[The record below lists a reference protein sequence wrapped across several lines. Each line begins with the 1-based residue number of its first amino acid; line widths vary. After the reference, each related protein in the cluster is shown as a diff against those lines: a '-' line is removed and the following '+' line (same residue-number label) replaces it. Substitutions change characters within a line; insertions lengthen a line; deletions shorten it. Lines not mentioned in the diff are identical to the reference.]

1 MEQPLAPRNDRGTL
15 TVRARG
21 AGDTV
26 SAYVVLKSLAR
37 RYDDVWAVSDLSLAI
52 QKGESVALLGPSGC
66 GKTTTLRMIAGLV
79 APTSGTIEVGG
90 RDITQ
95 VPPHRRNLGY
105 VFQSYAL
112 FPHMDV
118 RANVAFGLEERR
130 LARDEVARRVADA
143 LAQVRLVGLE
153 ARRPRALSGGQQQRV
168 ALARALAIQPDVL
181 LLDESLSNLDAK
193 LRDAMRL
200 EIREIQ
206 KSSGVT
212 TIFVTHDQTEA
223 LTLCDRVAVMNAG
236 RIEQVA
242 SPREIYD
249 RPATRFVAA
258 FVGRSNQIA
267 ATRDAAGNPVLG
279 GIAVKAPAT
288 RHAGRR
294 DRGLPAAAAD
304 RAAAGR
310 RIRRGRS
317 TMRCPAGSRSVL
329 FVGDRLE
336 IAVETP
342 AGLVMAEAPSTHDT
356 PPAGTAVSVAWRP
369 EDTLVFPRES
379 AMMRPATASRIIAL
393 LLILPAALALAALYV
408 GPMLG
413 LGRMAFNQTGP
424 TGAMVPAWSTGDV
437 RRAVRR
443 SFHLRDHLEFGAPVT
458 GLDDACA
465 ARRLSARAVSVSHA
479 LALPDAA
486 DRARHHADAGERR
499 GARVRLAGAARRPR
513 PGQCGA
519 DGHRPDQ
526 RAAAPGVQLFRRH
539 HRARREP
546 DALHDPGAAVGLRPS
561 RCDGR
566 GGGREPRRA
575 RRGACSGA

>member
-1 MEQPLAPRNDRGTL
+1 
-15 TVRARG
+15 
-21 AGDTV
+21 V
-26 SAYVVLKSLAR
+26 SAYVVQRSLAR

-52 QKGESVALLGPSGC
+52 EKGESVALLGPSGC

-168 ALARALAIQPDVL
+168 ALARALAIQPDLL

-267 ATRDAAGNPVLG
+267 AARDAAGNAVLG
-279 GIAVKAPAT
+279 GIAVKAPPT
-288 RHAGRR
+288 RHAGEIDVFLRPQR
-294 DRGLPAAAAD
+294 IVLRPAAEPVPVDHNALP
-304 RAAAGR
+304 GR
-310 RIRRGRS
+310 I
-317 TMRCPAGSRSVL
+317 RSVL

-336 IAVETP
+336 IVVETR
-342 AGLVMAEAPSTHDT
+342 AGLLMAEAPSTHDA
-356 PPAGTAVSVAWRP
+356 PPAGTAVIAAWRP
-369 EDTLVFPRES
+369 EDTLIFPRES
-379 AMMRPATASRIIAL
+379 P
-393 LLILPAALALAALYV
+393 
-408 GPMLG
+408 
-413 LGRMAFNQTGP
+413 
-424 TGAMVPAWSTGDV
+424 
-437 RRAVRR
+437 
-443 SFHLRDHLEFGAPVT
+443 
-458 GLDDACA
+458 
-465 ARRLSARAVSVSHA
+465 
-479 LALPDAA
+479 
-486 DRARHHADAGERR
+486 
-499 GARVRLAGAARRPR
+499 
-513 PGQCGA
+513 
-519 DGHRPDQ
+519 
-526 RAAAPGVQLFRRH
+526 
-539 HRARREP
+539 
-546 DALHDPGAAVGLRPS
+546 
-561 RCDGR
+561 
-566 GGGREPRRA
+566 
-575 RRGACSGA
+575 

>member
-26 SAYVVLKSLAR
+26 SAYVVLRSLAR

-267 ATRDAAGNPVLG
+267 ATRDAAGNPLLG

-288 RHAGRR
+288 HHAGEIDVFLRPQR
-294 DRGLPAAAAD
+294 IVLRPATDPVSDDHNALP
-304 RAAAGR
+304 GR
-310 RIRRGRS
+310 I
-317 TMRCPAGSRSVL
+317 RSVL

-336 IAVETP
+336 IAVETA
-342 AGLVMAEAPSTHDT
+342 AGLVMAEAPSTHDA
-356 PPAGTAVSVAWRP
+356 PPAGTAVIATWRP
-369 EDTLVFPRES
+369 EDTLVFPRET
-379 AMMRPATASRIIAL
+379 P
-393 LLILPAALALAALYV
+393 
-408 GPMLG
+408 
-413 LGRMAFNQTGP
+413 
-424 TGAMVPAWSTGDV
+424 
-437 RRAVRR
+437 
-443 SFHLRDHLEFGAPVT
+443 
-458 GLDDACA
+458 
-465 ARRLSARAVSVSHA
+465 
-479 LALPDAA
+479 
-486 DRARHHADAGERR
+486 
-499 GARVRLAGAARRPR
+499 
-513 PGQCGA
+513 
-519 DGHRPDQ
+519 
-526 RAAAPGVQLFRRH
+526 
-539 HRARREP
+539 
-546 DALHDPGAAVGLRPS
+546 
-561 RCDGR
+561 
-566 GGGREPRRA
+566 
-575 RRGACSGA
+575 

>member
-1 MEQPLAPRNDRGTL
+1 MNG
-15 TVRARG
+15 
-21 AGDTV
+21 
-26 SAYVVLKSLAR
+26 YVVLRSLAR

-52 QKGESVALLGPSGC
+52 QQGESVALLGPSGC

-130 LARDEVARRVADA
+130 LPRDDVARRVADA

-223 LTLCDRVAVMNAG
+223 LTLCDRVARDERRPDRAG
-236 RIEQVA
+236 GVA
-242 SPREIYD
+242 ARHL
-249 RPATRFVAA
+249 RPAGDPLRRRLRRPQQPDRRGPRCGGQPCARRHRDHGAA
-258 FVGRSNQIA
+258 
-267 ATRDAAGNPVLG
+267 DAPCRAS
-279 GIAVKAPAT
+279 
-288 RHAGRR
+288 RR
-294 DRGLPAAAAD
+294 LPAAAAN

-310 RIRRGRS
+310 RARPGRPQCVA
-317 TMRCPAGSRSVL
+317 RPDQVVL

-342 AGLVMAEAPSTHDT
+342 AGLVMAEAPATHDA
-356 PPAGTAVSVAWRP
+356 PPDGAAVNATWRP
-369 EDTLVFPRES
+369 EDTLIFPRE
-379 AMMRPATASRIIAL
+379 
-393 LLILPAALALAALYV
+393 
-408 GPMLG
+408 GP
-413 LGRMAFNQTGP
+413 
-424 TGAMVPAWSTGDV
+424 
-437 RRAVRR
+437 
-443 SFHLRDHLEFGAPVT
+443 
-458 GLDDACA
+458 
-465 ARRLSARAVSVSHA
+465 
-479 LALPDAA
+479 
-486 DRARHHADAGERR
+486 
-499 GARVRLAGAARRPR
+499 
-513 PGQCGA
+513 
-519 DGHRPDQ
+519 
-526 RAAAPGVQLFRRH
+526 
-539 HRARREP
+539 
-546 DALHDPGAAVGLRPS
+546 
-561 RCDGR
+561 
-566 GGGREPRRA
+566 
-575 RRGACSGA
+575 

>member
-1 MEQPLAPRNDRGTL
+1 
-15 TVRARG
+15 
-21 AGDTV
+21 V

-52 QKGESVALLGPSGC
+52 EKGESVALLGPSGC

-95 VPPHRRNLGY
+95 TPPHRRNLGY

-130 LARDEVARRVADA
+130 LPREEVARRVADA
-143 LAQVRLVGLE
+143 LAQVRLTGLE

-206 KSSGVT
+206 KASGVT

-242 SPREIYD
+242 SPRAIYD

-267 ATRDAAGNPVLG
+267 ATRDGAGNPVLG
-279 GIAVKAPAT
+279 GIAVRAPAI
-288 RHAGRR
+288 RHEGEIDVFLRPQR
-294 DRGLPAAAAD
+294 IVLRPAAESVPDGHNALP
-304 RAAAGR
+304 G
-310 RIRRGRS
+310 RIRS
-317 TMRCPAGSRSVL
+317 AL
-329 FVGDRLE
+329 FVGDRIE

-356 PPAGTAVSVAWRP
+356 PPAGAAVIAAWRP

-379 AMMRPATASRIIAL
+379 P
-393 LLILPAALALAALYV
+393 
-408 GPMLG
+408 
-413 LGRMAFNQTGP
+413 
-424 TGAMVPAWSTGDV
+424 
-437 RRAVRR
+437 
-443 SFHLRDHLEFGAPVT
+443 
-458 GLDDACA
+458 
-465 ARRLSARAVSVSHA
+465 
-479 LALPDAA
+479 
-486 DRARHHADAGERR
+486 
-499 GARVRLAGAARRPR
+499 
-513 PGQCGA
+513 
-519 DGHRPDQ
+519 
-526 RAAAPGVQLFRRH
+526 
-539 HRARREP
+539 
-546 DALHDPGAAVGLRPS
+546 
-561 RCDGR
+561 
-566 GGGREPRRA
+566 
-575 RRGACSGA
+575 

>member
-1 MEQPLAPRNDRGTL
+1 
-15 TVRARG
+15 
-21 AGDTV
+21 V
-26 SAYVVLKSLAR
+26 SAYVVLRSLAR
-37 RYDDVWAVSDLSLAI
+37 RYDDVWAVTDLSLAI

-130 LARDEVARRVADA
+130 LPRDEVARRVADA

-249 RPATRFVAA
+249 RPETRFVAA

-279 GIAVKAPAT
+279 GIAVKAPACPT
-288 RHAGRR
+288 GEIEVFLRPQRIMLR
-294 DRGLPAAAAD
+294 PAAEPVPD
-304 RAAAGR
+304 DYNVLPGR
-310 RIRRGRS
+310 I
-317 TMRCPAGSRSVL
+317 RSVL

-342 AGLVMAEAPSTHDT
+342 AGVVMAEAPSTHDT
-356 PPAGTAVSVAWRP
+356 PPAGTAVSVAWRH

-379 AMMRPATASRIIAL
+379 S
-393 LLILPAALALAALYV
+393 
-408 GPMLG
+408 
-413 LGRMAFNQTGP
+413 
-424 TGAMVPAWSTGDV
+424 
-437 RRAVRR
+437 
-443 SFHLRDHLEFGAPVT
+443 
-458 GLDDACA
+458 
-465 ARRLSARAVSVSHA
+465 
-479 LALPDAA
+479 
-486 DRARHHADAGERR
+486 
-499 GARVRLAGAARRPR
+499 
-513 PGQCGA
+513 
-519 DGHRPDQ
+519 
-526 RAAAPGVQLFRRH
+526 
-539 HRARREP
+539 
-546 DALHDPGAAVGLRPS
+546 
-561 RCDGR
+561 
-566 GGGREPRRA
+566 
-575 RRGACSGA
+575 

>member
-1 MEQPLAPRNDRGTL
+1 MEQPLAPRNHL
-15 TVRARG
+15 RALKAAHAEGRE
-21 AGDTV
+21 TV
-26 SAYVVLKSLAR
+26 SAYVVLRSLAR
-37 RYDDVWAVSDLSLAI
+37 RYDDVWAVADLSLAI
-52 QKGESVALLGPSGC
+52 DKGESVALLGPSGC

-79 APTSGTIEVGG
+79 APTSGAIEVGG

-95 VPPHRRNLGY
+95 APPHRRNLGY

-130 LARDEVARRVADA
+130 LPRDEVARRVADA

-168 ALARALAIQPDVL
+168 ALARALAIQPDLL

-242 SPREIYD
+242 SPRDIYD

-279 GIAVKAPAT
+279 GIAVTAPAAG
-288 RHAGRR
+288 RHAGEIDVFLRPQR
-294 DRGLPAAAAD
+294 IVLRPAAEPVPGDHNALP
-304 RAAAGR
+304 GR
-310 RIRRGRS
+310 I
-317 TMRCPAGSRSVL
+317 RSVL

-336 IAVETP
+336 IVVETR
-342 AGLVMAEAPSTHDT
+342 AGLLMAEAPSTHDA
-356 PPAGTAVSVAWRP
+356 PSPGTAVIAAWRP
-369 EDTLVFPRES
+369 EDTLIFPRES
-379 AMMRPATASRIIAL
+379 P
-393 LLILPAALALAALYV
+393 
-408 GPMLG
+408 
-413 LGRMAFNQTGP
+413 
-424 TGAMVPAWSTGDV
+424 
-437 RRAVRR
+437 
-443 SFHLRDHLEFGAPVT
+443 
-458 GLDDACA
+458 
-465 ARRLSARAVSVSHA
+465 
-479 LALPDAA
+479 
-486 DRARHHADAGERR
+486 
-499 GARVRLAGAARRPR
+499 
-513 PGQCGA
+513 
-519 DGHRPDQ
+519 
-526 RAAAPGVQLFRRH
+526 
-539 HRARREP
+539 
-546 DALHDPGAAVGLRPS
+546 
-561 RCDGR
+561 
-566 GGGREPRRA
+566 
-575 RRGACSGA
+575 